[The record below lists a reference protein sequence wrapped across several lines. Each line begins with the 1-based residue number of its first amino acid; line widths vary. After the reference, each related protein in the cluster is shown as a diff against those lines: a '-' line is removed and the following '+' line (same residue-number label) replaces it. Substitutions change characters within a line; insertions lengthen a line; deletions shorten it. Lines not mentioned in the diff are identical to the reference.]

1 MSIDI
6 TGIGSLAT
14 AAASIVDKF
23 WPDKTELEKAKLA
36 TTLQEVMNDFN
47 LTMGQLEINKIEAAS
62 TNWFVAGWRPYIG
75 WICGTGLGYQ
85 FLFMPIINGLL
96 MAIFKLAPFAA
107 LDVNTLMAC
116 VSGLLGL
123 AGLRTYEK
131 KTGAESAR

>member
-23 WPDKTELEKAKLA
+23 WPDKTELEKAAIASELSV
-36 TTLQEVMNDFN
+36 TL
-47 LTMGQLEINKIEAAS
+47 GQLDINKIEAAS
-62 TNWFVAGWRPYIG
+62 TNWFVAGWRPFIG
-75 WICGTGLGYQ
+75 WVCGAGLAYQ
-85 FLFMPIINGLL
+85 FLFMPLMNGFIN
-96 MAIFKLAPFAA
+96 AIWKITPFIA
-107 LDVNTLMAC
+107 LDVNTLMTC

-123 AGLRTYEK
+123 GVMRTYEK